1 MIHVQNSFEENAR
14 GTLYV
19 VPTPIGNLE
28 DMTYRAIRIL
38 GEVDAIAAED
48 TRHTK
53 KLLAHF
59 QIHTPLFS
67 YHEHSSATR
76 EVECIARLKK
86 GEDLALVS
94 DAGMPAISDPGQ
106 TLVQAAIQA
115 ELPVVVLPGAN
126 AALCSLVG
134 SGLPTDTFL
143 FYGFL
148 PRKKKEKEAVLESL
162 FAQQATILLYES
174 PYRVK
179 ETIEA
184 IASFGEDRNVA
195 LARELTK
202 KFEQYVRGTAKEVL
216 GFIEENP
223 PKGECC
229 IVIEGMGEDDEQDA
243 LWWSHLSLVEHVDY
257 YINEQEM
264 RSKDAI
270 HHVATDRKLQKRIVY
285 EAYHVQ

>member
-53 KLLAHF
+53 KLLAYF
-59 QIHTPLFS
+59 QVHTPLFS
-67 YHEHSSATR
+67 YHEHSSTSR
-76 EVECIARLKK
+76 EDECIERLKN
-86 GEDLALVS
+86 GDDLALVS

-126 AALCSLVG
+126 AAICSLVG
-134 SGLPTDTFL
+134 SGLPTDSFL

-148 PRKKKEKEAVLESL
+148 PRKKKEKEAALEDL
-162 FAQQATILLYES
+162 FAQRATILLYES

-179 ETIEA
+179 ETIAA
-184 IASFGEDRNVA
+184 IASFGEDRNIA
-195 LARELTK
+195 IARELTK

-216 GFIEENP
+216 GFIEKNP

-229 IVIEGMGEDDEQDA
+229 IVLEGMGEDDEKDG
-243 LWWSHLSLVEHVDY
+243 LWWSHLSLAEHVDY

-270 HHVATDRKLQKRIVY
+270 QRVATDRKLQKRIVY
-285 EAYHVQ
+285 EAYHIQ

>member
-1 MIHVQNSFEENAR
+1 MMIVQNSFEETAR

-19 VPTPIGNLE
+19 IPTPIGNLE
-28 DMTYRAIRIL
+28 DMTYRAVRIL

-48 TRHTK
+48 TRITK

-59 QIHTPLFS
+59 SIHTPLFS
-67 YHEHSSATR
+67 YHAHSTASR
-76 EVECIARLKK
+76 EEEVIERLKQ
-86 GEDLALVS
+86 GDDLALVS

-106 TLVQAAIQA
+106 TLVQAAVQA
-115 ELPVVVLPGAN
+115 KIPVVVLPGAN

-134 SGLPTDTFL
+134 SGLPTDSFL

-148 PRKKKEKEAVLESL
+148 PRKKKEKEAVLDSL
-162 FAQQATILLYES
+162 FSQRATIILYES

-184 IASFGEDRNVA
+184 IASFGEDLNIA

-216 GFIEENP
+216 RFIEKNP

-229 IVIEGMGEDDEQDA
+229 IVIEGTGEDGEKDD

-257 YINEQEM
+257 YITEQEM

-270 HHVATDRKLQKRIVY
+270 HHVATDRKLKKRIVY